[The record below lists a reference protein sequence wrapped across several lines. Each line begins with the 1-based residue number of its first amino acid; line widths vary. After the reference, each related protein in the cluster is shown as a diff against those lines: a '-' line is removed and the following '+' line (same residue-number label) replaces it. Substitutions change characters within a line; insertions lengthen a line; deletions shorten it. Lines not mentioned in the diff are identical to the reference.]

1 MKKRYESLD
10 VLRGL
15 TVAFM
20 CVVNNPGS
28 WAHIFP
34 PLRHAEWVGCT
45 PTDLVYPFF
54 VFCMGCAM
62 AFSFSKYDT
71 VTARAYLKV
80 LKRGAL
86 IFLVG
91 FALNLYPFFPTSP
104 HDGTWTFWQNYLYWF
119 QHKRVFG
126 VLQRIGMAYAIAGCL
141 ALWLRK
147 PGRIGAAIAA
157 LCMAYTGILL
167 LFGRDP
173 GAFTLEGNVSMRV
186 DTWLVGGDHCYH
198 GYGGTDF
205 DPEGL
210 LGSMTSAC
218 SCLLGYL
225 IGTLILSSRMNMSMN
240 IPASVTSASSAAAP
254 SARNASAPTSFA
266 AAPVSEDS
274 AVAFVPAASSV
285 LDSSSYAASISE
297 DSAVASVPADFTP
310 DRVVNRIF
318 VYGCLSLILG
328 TVLGIWIPI
337 CKPLWS
343 VSYVFFAGGWAMLAL
358 AFLAYLIDIKGHG
371 KPFEPFKAMGMNA
384 LTAFVLAGVLAK
396 SYGFFGF
403 APSRFFGANEYMSL
417 LWALIFV
424 SVIFCI
430 LWVLYKKKIVIKL

>member
-20 CVVNNPGS
+20 CIVNNPGS

-34 PLRHAEWVGCT
+34 PLRHAGWVGCT

-62 AFSFSKYDT
+62 AFSFSKYEKT
-71 VTARAYLKV
+71 TAKAYFKV

-91 FALNLYPFFPTSP
+91 FALNLYPFFPTSL
-104 HDGTWTFWQNYLYWF
+104 HDESWTFGQNYLYWF
-119 QHKRVFG
+119 QHKRIFG

-141 ALWLRK
+141 ALWLK
-147 PGRIGAAIAA
+147 KTGKIIAAIAA
-157 LCMAYTGILL
+157 LCVAYTGILL

-173 GAFTLEGNVSMRV
+173 GAFTLEGNVSVRI
-186 DTWLVGGDHCYH
+186 DTWLVGGNHCYH
-198 GYGGTDF
+198 GYNGTNF
-205 DPEGL
+205 DPEGI

-225 IGTLILSSRMNMSMN
+225 IGSMILGSQRKM
-240 IPASVTSASSAAAP
+240 ASLG
-254 SARNASAPTSFA
+254 
-266 AAPVSEDS
+266 VSE
-274 AVAFVPAASSV
+274 
-285 LDSSSYAASISE
+285 
-297 DSAVASVPADFTP
+297 ADGLSPEAIGYSP
-310 DRVVNRIF
+310 DRVVNRTF
-318 VYGCLSLILG
+318 VYGGLSLILG
-328 TVLGIWIPI
+328 MILSIWIPI
-337 CKPLWS
+337 NKPLWS
-343 VSYVFFAGGWAMLAL
+343 ISYVFYAGGWAMLAL
-358 AFLAYLIDIKGHG
+358 AFLAYLIDIKGYS

-384 LTAFVLAGVLAK
+384 LMAFVFAGVIAK

-403 APSRFFGANEYMSL
+403 APSRYFGSNEYLSL

-424 SVIFCI
+424 FVIFCI
-430 LWVLYKKKIVIKL
+430 LWTLYKKKIVIKL